1 MLAQVVT
8 LKELDSYW
16 SLMDLMDA
24 HEALDARDEAEA
36 KAMEEAKRKGVEDQ

>member
-1 MLAQVVT
+1 MAQMVT

-16 SLMDLMDA
+16 SLIDLMEA

-36 KAMEEAKRKGVEDQ
+36 KADAKIRGMEGT